1 MAQLCNIYL
10 HFLLSA
16 VYTVEVRMG
25 MGMGMGMRMRM
36 RMRMG
41 MRMRI
46 SDENIRYVNSASSN
60 KKKRILIFVDEKKYF
75 NITSLF
81 ITFLL
86 NNKNIG

>member
-1 MAQLCNIYL
+1 MAQLYNIYL

-16 VYTVEVRMG
+16 VYTVEV
-25 MGMGMGMRMRM
+25 GMRMRM
-36 RMRMG
+36 RMRMRMG
-41 MRMRI
+41 MRI

-75 NITSLF
+75 NIASLF

>member
-1 MAQLCNIYL
+1 MAQLYNIYL

-16 VYTVEVRMG
+16 VYTVEVGRR
-25 MGMGMGMRMRM
+25 MRMRM

-41 MRMRI
+41 MRI

-75 NITSLF
+75 NIASLF

>member
-1 MAQLCNIYL
+1 MAQLYNIYL

-16 VYTVEVRMG
+16 VYTVEVGR
-25 MGMGMGMRMRM
+25 RMRM

-75 NITSLF
+75 NIASLF

>member
-16 VYTVEVRMG
+16 VYTVEVGR
-25 MGMGMGMRMRM
+25 RMRM

>member
-16 VYTVEVRMG
+16 VHTVEVR

-36 RMRMG
+36 RMRMRMG
-41 MRMRI
+41 MRI

-75 NITSLF
+75 NIASLF

>member
-1 MAQLCNIYL
+1 MAQLYNIYL

-16 VYTVEVRMG
+16 VYTVEVG
-25 MGMGMGMRMRM
+25 MRMRMRM

-41 MRMRI
+41 MGMRI

-75 NITSLF
+75 NIASLF

>member
-1 MAQLCNIYL
+1 MAQLYNIYL

-16 VYTVEVRMG
+16 VYTVEVGR
-25 MGMGMGMRMRM
+25 RMRM

-41 MRMRI
+41 MRI

-75 NITSLF
+75 NIASLF